1 LSWKQTA
8 SAAHKP
14 ILQYAV
20 LVRSTRSGEERT
32 VTLYGNN
39 TSATVSG
46 LLPLTQYSFSVSAEN
61 AAGMSEFSPSVIYRT
76 LGEALTSA
84 PIVESLRNTSEGCV
98 NVTWKSPPNAGHSIT
113 GYRVM
118 VHRMGTGTMREW
130 HTKENEHAL
139 CGLPFNSAFMISIE
153 ADNGYGYS
161 PSATSIFYTDQS
173 VPDGPPEDVEA
184 HAISSSA
191 ITLTWSAPRKPNG
204 III

>member
-1 LSWKQTA
+1 
-8 SAAHKP
+8 
-14 ILQYAV
+14 
-20 LVRSTRSGEERT
+20 
-32 VTLYGNN
+32 
-39 TSATVSG
+39 
-46 LLPLTQYSFSVSAEN
+46 
-61 AAGMSEFSPSVIYRT
+61 
-76 LGEALTSA
+76 
-84 PIVESLRNTSEGCV
+84 
-98 NVTWKSPPNAGHSIT
+98 
-113 GYRVM
+113 M

-204 III
+204 IIIAYQIYVKRGDDNNVRTIRLKTRGDMPSRCTYNISDLGKTYNVSIGGV